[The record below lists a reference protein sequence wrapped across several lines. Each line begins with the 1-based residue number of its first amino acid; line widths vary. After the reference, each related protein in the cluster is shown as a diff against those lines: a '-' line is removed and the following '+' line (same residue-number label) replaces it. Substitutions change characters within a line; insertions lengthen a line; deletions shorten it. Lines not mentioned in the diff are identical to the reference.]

1 MTRSV
6 TVDDARASR
15 SRWSLR
21 RIAPILPAL
30 VLAVIAVGFRYTADF
45 GLAYQGGVEAWT
57 SGHPQRLL
65 TWTAT
70 PFFALVMGLTSRAA
84 SLEVSARI
92 FMAVDLIAWAA
103 LLSVV
108 WTRLTDRVPT
118 VWWWA
123 TLAAAAVFAP
133 AVSTIFWLQPNL
145 IVFALALGGFVL
157 VGRHNRSAGWLIGLS
172 ISLKPIVVLLPLA
185 LLLRRQTRAAGA
197 WSIATAALLSLV
209 GLGFLAWRA
218 DDAAVFNPFDY
229 FAGFLSKGRGP
240 IAACVPENYSPVALL
255 CRLGLAPSTGITL
268 AVGMA
273 LLVMGW
279 LLLRNLPLTGTA
291 PWQVFAASSLLSGML
306 GPIDWASYGILM
318 APLFLVL
325 AYEFWREK
333 APPPLW
339 IGLGLAFLLAE
350 LVWDPLESLAQAPV
364 ALVVISYSAGQFSQ
378 YVLLLLWIRWRQV
391 RSKAARST

>member
-1 MTRSV
+1 VTRSV
-6 TVDDARASR
+6 TVDDARAPR

-268 AVGMA
+268 AVGIG

-279 LLLRNLPLTGTA
+279 LLLRNLPSTGAA

-333 APPPLW
+333 AAPPLW

-391 RSKAARST
+391 RSKAAHST